1 MKRTDLI
8 ALIDRL
14 SPQSI
19 SHIYEG
25 LCPDSIEGW
34 DSRDPECE
42 ACRQLEAAREAA
54 DFLRQI
60 AQAQPVGYLLK
71 TGHGNRFAET
81 IPANPLEL
89 TWAGKPAW
97 SAIYTLP
104 LED

>member
-8 ALIDRL
+8 ALAERLEPMAAAPVFDGIDV
-14 SPQSI
+14 
-19 SHIYEG
+19 
-25 LCPDSIEGW
+25 
-34 DSRDPECE
+34 
-42 ACRQLEAAREAA
+42 AALA

-81 IPANPLEL
+81 IPENPIEL
-89 TWAGKPAW
+89 TLAGKPAW

>member
-8 ALIDRL
+8 ALVKRV
-14 SPQSI
+14 
-19 SHIYEG
+19 EG
-25 LCPDSIEGW
+25 MKLPPGYNA
-34 DSRDPECE
+34 E
-42 ACRQLEAAREAA
+42 AVAQLA
-54 DFLRQI
+54 DFARQI

-81 IPANPLEL
+81 IPPNMLEL

>member
-1 MKRTDLI
+1 MKRTYLI
-8 ALIDRL
+8 AQAELL
-14 SPQSI
+14 AV
-19 SHIYEG
+19 G
-25 LCPDSIEGW
+25 
-34 DSRDPECE
+34 
-42 ACRQLEAAREAA
+42 ACTIRESQQLA

-81 IPANPLEL
+81 IPADPLEL